1 MYISY
6 TVNLQN
12 MQISVNI
19 KLANERMIILKTTQL
34 QEKAK
39 KRTSISVKWNNLI
52 IYSRCYYS
60 FLFWVPETQENKK
73 KLISQSKIEKTF
85 RSFHE

>member
-73 KLISQSKIEKTF
+73 KFISQSKIEKTF

>member
-1 MYISY
+1 MYVTY

-34 QEKAK
+34 
-39 KRTSISVKWNNLI
+39 
-52 IYSRCYYS
+52 
-60 FLFWVPETQENKK
+60 
-73 KLISQSKIEKTF
+73 
-85 RSFHE
+85 